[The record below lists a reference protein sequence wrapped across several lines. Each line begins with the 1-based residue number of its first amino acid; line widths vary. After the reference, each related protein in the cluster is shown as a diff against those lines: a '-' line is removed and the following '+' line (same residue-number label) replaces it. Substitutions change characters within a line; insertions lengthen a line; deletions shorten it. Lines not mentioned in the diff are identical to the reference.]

1 MKIYNY
7 SEARQNFS
15 TILNTALKEEVIIM
29 RRDGS
34 KFKLISIN
42 ESKKETKSP
51 LESIGGIKTNITMD
65 EILSAIKQGRED
77 REYNV
82 NIQYENRK

>member
-1 MKIYNY
+1 MRIYNY

-15 TILNTALKEEVIIM
+15 TVLNTALKEEVIIT

-42 ESKKETKSP
+42 ENRKELKSP
-51 LESIGGIKTNITMD
+51 LENIKGIKTNITMK
-65 EILSAIKQGRED
+65 EILEAIKQGRED
-77 REYNV
+77 RDYKKEK
-82 NIQYENRK
+82 II

>member
-34 KFKLISIN
+34 KFKLISMN
-42 ESKKETKSP
+42 EPQKQLVSP
-51 LESIGGIKTNITMD
+51 LENIKGIKTDVSMD
-65 EILSAIKQGRED
+65 EILGAIKQGRDD
-77 REYNV
+77 REYKAK
-82 NIQYENRK
+82 ENLI

>member
-7 SEARQNFS
+7 SEARQKFS
-15 TILNTALKEEVIIM
+15 TVLNTAFKEEVIIT

-42 ESKKETKSP
+42 ENKKNLKSP
-51 LESIGGIKTNITMD
+51 LENIKGIKTNITMD
-65 EILSAIKQGRED
+65 EILEAIRQGREE
-77 REYNV
+77 REY
-82 NIQYENRK
+82 K

>member
-15 TILNTALKEEVIIM
+15 TVLNTALKEEVIIT

-34 KFKLISIN
+34 KFKLISIKEN
-42 ESKKETKSP
+42 KKELKSP
-51 LESIGGIKTNITMD
+51 LESIKGIKTNITMD
-65 EILSAIKQGRED
+65 EILEAIKQGRED
-77 REYNV
+77 REYKKD
-82 NIQYENRK
+82 ESM

>member
-1 MKIYNY
+1 MRIYNY

-15 TILNTALKEEVIIM
+15 TVLNTALKEEVIIT

-42 ESKKETKSP
+42 ENKKELKSP
-51 LESIGGIKTNITMD
+51 LENIKGIKTNITMK
-65 EILSAIKQGRED
+65 EILEAIKQGRED
-77 REYNV
+77 REYKNEK
-82 NIQYENRK
+82 IM

>member
-42 ESKKETKSP
+42 ERKQETKSP
-51 LESIGGIKTNITMD
+51 LENIGGIKTNITMG

-77 REYNV
+77 RAYNL
-82 NIQYENRK
+82 NIQYEKKK